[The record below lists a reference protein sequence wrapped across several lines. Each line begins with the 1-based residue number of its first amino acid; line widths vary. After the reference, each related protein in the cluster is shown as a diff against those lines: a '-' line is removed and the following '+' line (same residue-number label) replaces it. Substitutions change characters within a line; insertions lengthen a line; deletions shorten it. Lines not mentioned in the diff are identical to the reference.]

1 MIHRN
6 SPIDR
11 EDRMAVT
18 IADVA
23 KAAGVSVSTVS
34 RALNTPDL
42 VNDKTRRRVAEVA
55 GELGYAPN
63 PAARSL
69 REGRTETLGLVIP
82 DVTNP
87 FFPPIFKAMQERAR
101 RQHYTLLV
109 TDSDE
114 READE
119 LETIAAVSKK
129 VDGLIVWASVLSE
142 DRLAEL
148 AQRIPLV
155 LVNRQVPAVN
165 EVHISLGEGIAQ
177 AAEHLKAYGHTRC
190 VFINAN
196 GRRQDQ
202 ARSKSI
208 RESFDAHGMSV
219 IEIGP
224 YEPRFETGV
233 HAAPLVVSHGATA
246 VLAHNDLVAMGVLQ
260 QLAVMGVSVPRDVSV
275 VGIDDT
281 LLASVATPS
290 LTTIRIDPDEV
301 ATHAVDLLIGLVE
314 GRRPDDDVVQV
325 GSRLIPRGTTG
336 PAPHS

>member
-1 MIHRN
+1 
-6 SPIDR
+6 
-11 EDRMAVT
+11 MAVT
-18 IADVA
+18 IGAVA

-42 VNDKTRRRVAEVA
+42 VNAVTRERVVA
-55 GELGYAPN
+55 AADRLGYSPN

-69 REGRTETLGLVIP
+69 RDGRTETLGLLIP
-82 DVTNP
+82 DITNP

-101 RQHYTLLV
+101 RQGYTLLV
-109 TDSDE
+109 ADSDE

-129 VDGLIVWASVLSE
+129 VDGLVLWASMLTE

-148 AQRIPLV
+148 AGRTPVV
-155 LVNRQVPAVN
+155 LVNRQVPEVC
-165 EVHISLGEGIAQ
+165 EVHVSLTDGIAQ
-177 AAEHLKAYGHTRC
+177 AAEHLKAYGHQVC
-190 VFINAN
+190 VFVDGN
-196 GRRQDQ
+196 GNRPDQ
-202 ARSKSI
+202 SRSKSI
-208 RESFDAHGMSV
+208 REAFDAHGLSL

-233 HAAPLVVSHGATA
+233 HAAPLVLAHGATA
-246 VLAHNDLVAMGVLQ
+246 VLAHNDLVAMGVLH
-260 QLAVMGVSVPRDVSV
+260 QLAALGASVPGDISV

-281 LLASVATPS
+281 LLASVSTPS

-301 ATHAVDLLIGLVE
+301 ASLAIDLLIGLVHE
-314 GRRPDDDVVQV
+314 RPPAAQVVQV

-336 PAPHS
+336 PARREPR